1 MGWKQLDPS
10 VIQKLSTHPRVVTI
24 FSHTGYSDFILMILY
39 IIGYPQTS
47 RYFKTLIKPEP
58 FAYAGMILR
67 WLGGIPATR
76 VDDTNGGAVDRI
88 IAELE
93 SYVQFALLL
102 SPKGTIVKRAW
113 RSGYY
118 HIARHFKIP
127 IMVIGADY
135 ERKCLVASDA
145 ISSSESQAAVQRY
158 LETQLQDIVPLVPE
172 AEIVPI
178 RPHDPTQLYLVDP
191 IRVRNFGL
199 GLGLMALAYYLAP
212 VSSS

>member
-1 MGWKQLDPS
+1 
-10 VIQKLSTHPRVVTI
+10 
-24 FSHTGYSDFILMILY
+24 
-39 IIGYPQTS
+39 
-47 RYFKTLIKPEP
+47 
-58 FAYAGMILR
+58 MILR